1 MYDEMEFIDV
11 AGLIK
16 GAHNG
21 EGLGNQF
28 LSTIR
33 QVSVIL
39 HVVRCFDNTDI
50 LHVNNKIDP
59 INGLRRRRFSSL
71 DIETIKMEL
80 QLADLSQLQK
90 QREKVRLAT
99 HYYV

>member
-39 HVVRCFDNTDI
+39 HVVSCFDNTDI